1 MSSFRPALLLIA
13 AVATS
18 YGAEPL
24 VEIARWPDLVAQA
37 KDFGV
42 DYPAAVARAERGDTK
57 SLHTVFSVTSHVDGS
72 GATSHAAVLRRL
84 LERLGDRKFG
94 GVLRAEPRNLRDRV
108 IQQIDFDFAR
118 PWKKAF
124 PLTYALGSHDT
135 SLLRGHQDI

>member
-1 MSSFRPALLLIA
+1 VLTTPA
-13 AVATS
+13 V
-18 YGAEPL
+18 
-24 VEIARWPDLVAQA
+24 VE
-37 KDFGV
+37 
-42 DYPAAVARAERGDTK
+42 RAERGDTK
-57 SLHTVFSVTSHVDGS
+57 ALHTVFSVTSHTDGS

-124 PLTYALGSHDT
+124 PLTHALGSHDT
-135 SLLRGHQDI
+135 SLLRGH